1 MEAYKIRNALK
12 HFRGTTEYN
21 KHLYPGHSPIY
32 LTDGCMFLRE
42 ECNAYWLFDQI
53 LKAQSIPKVKAA
65 SFQKWFFAQVK
76 GDLSWKLT
84 CTNTDDNR
92 VIWSR
97 KLDFF
102 DFPLQRIEIWLIDK
116 VALLPSEY

>member
-1 MEAYKIRNALK
+1 
-12 HFRGTTEYN
+12 
-21 KHLYPGHSPIY
+21 
-32 LTDGCMFLRE
+32 MFLRE

-65 SFQKWFFAQVK
+65 SFQKWLFSQVK

-92 VIWSR
+92 VIWSK
-97 KLDFF
+97 KLEFF
-102 DFPLQRIEIWLIDK
+102 DSPLQRIEIWLIDK